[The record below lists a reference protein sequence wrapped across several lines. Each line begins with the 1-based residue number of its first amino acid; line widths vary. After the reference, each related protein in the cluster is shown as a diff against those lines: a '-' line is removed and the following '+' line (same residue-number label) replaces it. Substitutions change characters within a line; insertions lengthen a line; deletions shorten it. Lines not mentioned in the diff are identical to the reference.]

1 MNKTLKFVHHYVSSV
16 LKNKKG
22 ITTRLFDDKDIT
34 VGNEVDFLD
43 AETNEK
49 FATAKITKV
58 EQTTFADAMKE
69 AADIQEMYNQYEDYY
84 KQEVKADTPMKI
96 IHFELIH

>member
-1 MNKTLKFVHHYVSSV
+1 MNKNLKFIHHYVSNILES
-16 LKNKKG
+16 KKG
-22 ITTRLFDDKDIT
+22 ITTRLFDDKNIATGDTI
-34 VGNEVDFLD
+34 DFLD
-43 AETNEK
+43 ASTNEK

-58 EQTTFADAMKE
+58 EETTFADAMVD
-69 AADIQEMYNQYEDYY
+69 AADIESMYKQYEDYY